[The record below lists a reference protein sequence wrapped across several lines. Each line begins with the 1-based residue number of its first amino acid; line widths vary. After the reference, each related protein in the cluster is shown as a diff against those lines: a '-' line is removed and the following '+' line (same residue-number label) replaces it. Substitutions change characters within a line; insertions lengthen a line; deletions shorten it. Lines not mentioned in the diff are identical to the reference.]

1 MNVRL
6 LSTLGLVVFAGAWS
20 VAGCSSSDDTSSAQ
34 GGSTAK
40 GGTSAAGSGGAHAG
54 AGGGAQAGGGATS
67 GGATSSGGTSG
78 SSSGGASGGTAGA
91 SGGTGGASGGTG
103 GASGGTGGASG
114 GTGGA
119 SGGTG
124 GATAGTG
131 GANGGTGGATA
142 GTGGALG
149 QAGDLGTAGEAGAP
163 ASTPCGGCAVL
174 KAPLAAH
181 GDQASAQIVFNSTDL
196 TGVTVTLRAC
206 VVTGAPTSAL
216 QMFLQNGGP
225 QYAGDYGQQYQT
237 FDNVSKCSDGMQD
250 LPLSVVSG
258 GTFDASAVTSLT
270 VQVLTT
276 DGTVGPWTTSIVEID
291 SITATGDA
299 IGPWTFTSNA
309 SAFSLQGGAVA
320 GSTLSWIP

>member
-78 SSSGGASGGTAGA
+78 SSSGGASGGTA
-91 SGGTGGASGGTG
+91 
-103 GASGGTGGASG
+103 GASG

-309 SAFSLQGGAVA
+309 SAFSLQGGAVT

>member
-6 LSTLGLVVFAGAWS
+6 FSTLGLVVFAGAWS

-40 GGTSAAGSGGAHAG
+40 GGTSAAGAGGAHAG
-54 AGGGAQAGGGATS
+54 AGGGAHAGSGGATS
-67 GGATSSGGTSG
+67 GGSGGATAG
-78 SSSGGASGGTAGA
+78 TGGTGGAEFAGGTGGASGG

-103 GASGGTGGASG
+103 GASGGTGGAAAGTGGATG

-119 SGGTG
+119 
-124 GATAGTG
+124 A
-131 GANGGTGGATA
+131 A

-149 QAGDLGTAGEAGAP
+149 QAGDLGAAGEAGAP
-163 ASTPCGGCAVL
+163 ASAPCGGCAVL

-206 VVTGAPTSAL
+206 VVAGSATSAL
-216 QMFLQNGGP
+216 QIYMQNGAA
-225 QYAGDYGQQYQT
+225 QSYAGDYGQQYKT
-237 FDNVSKCSDGMQD
+237 FDNVSQCSDGMQD
-250 LPLSVVSG
+250 LALNVVSA
-258 GTFDASAVTSLT
+258 GTFDASAITSLT

-276 DGTVGPWTTSIVEID
+276 DGTVGPWSTSIIEID
-291 SITATGDA
+291 SITASGDA